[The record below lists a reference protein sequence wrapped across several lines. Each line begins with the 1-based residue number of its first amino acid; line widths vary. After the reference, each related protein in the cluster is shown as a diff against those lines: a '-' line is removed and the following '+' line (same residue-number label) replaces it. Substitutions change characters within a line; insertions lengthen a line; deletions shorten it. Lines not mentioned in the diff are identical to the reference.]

1 MKNLFKLLLC
11 GLLSV
16 TVLAGCSKDTNTDT
30 PSTVG
35 GMMYQEFTT
44 NVEGKTALEIAEAL
58 ATSETLPFMGG
69 AIEIEPGFLSGFDNY
84 EVTGFSKGAMFAPM
98 MGTIPFVGY
107 IFELE
112 EGADVEAF
120 KTSLKD
126 NANLRWNIC
135 TEADEM
141 TVENEGN
148 MVFFLMSPT
157 EFETEE

>member
-1 MKNLFKLLLC
+1 MKKLAKLLLS
-11 GLLSV
+11 GLLTVS
-16 TVLAGCSKDTNTDT
+16 VLAGCSNDTNTDT

-35 GMMYQEFTT
+35 GMMYQQFTEV
-44 NVEGKTALEIAEAL
+44 VEGKTALEIAEAL

-69 AIEIEPGFLSGFDNY
+69 AVEVEPGFLSGFDNY

-135 TEADEM
+135 TEAEEM

-148 MVFFLMSPT
+148 IVFFLMSPT
-157 EFETEE
+157 VFEDAE

>member
-16 TVLAGCSKDTNTDT
+16 TVLAGCSNNTNTDT

-35 GMMYQEFTT
+35 GMMYQQFTE
-44 NVEGKTALEIAEAL
+44 VAEGKTALEIAEAL

-69 AIEIEPGFLSGFDNY
+69 ALEIEPGFLSGFDNY

-135 TEADEM
+135 TEAEEM
-141 TVENEGN
+141 TVENKGN

>member
-1 MKNLFKLLLC
+1 
-11 GLLSV
+11 
-16 TVLAGCSKDTNTDT
+16 
-30 PSTVG
+30 
-35 GMMYQEFTT
+35 
-44 NVEGKTALEIAEAL
+44 
-58 ATSETLPFMGG
+58 MGG

-135 TEADEM
+135 TEAEEM